1 LLNEHDDGSTRQAD
15 EQQPPPPPTHIDP
28 FTLKHASIGSTSN
41 PQVKQGFIFDQKLPL
56 GIPPEGA
63 ISGNNVESEPTG
75 DSRNPSLD
83 SASEDVS
90 PRPGSSAANSL
101 APSTTPT
108 ARQERLQAEEQASA
122 SQLAS
127 LEARIGS
134 AEWVHVSRAEYE
146 ASAAEMSRLRAEVAW
161 LRDAQQ
167 SDWALGLSDEM
178 PPPYS
183 NARVEPGQ

>member
-83 SASEDVS
+83 PASEDVS
-90 PRPGSSAANSL
+90 PRPDSSAANSL

-108 ARQERLQAEEQASA
+108 TRQERLQAEEQASA

-127 LEARIGS
+127 LEARLGS

-146 ASAAEMSRLRAEVAW
+146 ASAAEMSRLKAEVAW

-178 PPPYS
+178 PPPYQV
-183 NARVEPGQ
+183 RM